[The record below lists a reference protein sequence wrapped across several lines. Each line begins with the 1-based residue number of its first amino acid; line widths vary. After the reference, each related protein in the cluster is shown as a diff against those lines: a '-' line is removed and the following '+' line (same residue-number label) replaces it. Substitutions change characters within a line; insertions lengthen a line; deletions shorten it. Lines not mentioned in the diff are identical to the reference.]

1 MNRFLACLVALSLVA
16 AADASFARSS
26 KKPEDAAAEAKKEAV
41 VAEKKAEK
49 SAEKAKDAASDH
61 AEPVKH
67 AKKKAKKKK
76 SCNHNKDDRYTY
88 PGTFS
93 TRAVEKR

>member
-1 MNRFLACLVALSLVA
+1 MNRFLACLVALSLVV

-26 KKPEDAAAEAKKEAV
+26 KKPEEAAAEAKKEAV

-67 AKKKAKKKK
+67 TKKAKKKK
-76 SCNHNKDDRYTY
+76 SCNRTKDDRYTY
-88 PGTFS
+88 PGTTS